1 MKKFQFLFLSFFF
14 VMVLVACSNAQQEV
28 AEEAAQAVAEAQ
40 TRASKVVLRLSK
52 TEYIHY
58 VDSMY
63 RLYELDYSSGSHSI
77 KGEGYM
83 ELTQDDIDRLHEF
96 LRLKKKYFAEWEE
109 KYGKE

>member
-1 MKKFQFLFLSFFF
+1 MKKYLFLSFMF
-14 VMVLVACSNAQQEV
+14 VLAACSNAQQEV
-28 AEEAAQAVAEAQ
+28 TEEAAQAAAEAQ

-52 TEYIHY
+52 AEYIHY

-63 RLYELDYSSGSHSI
+63 RLYELDYSRGSHSI

-83 ELTQDDIDRLHEF
+83 ELTQEDIDRLHEF

-109 KYGKE
+109 KYGKK